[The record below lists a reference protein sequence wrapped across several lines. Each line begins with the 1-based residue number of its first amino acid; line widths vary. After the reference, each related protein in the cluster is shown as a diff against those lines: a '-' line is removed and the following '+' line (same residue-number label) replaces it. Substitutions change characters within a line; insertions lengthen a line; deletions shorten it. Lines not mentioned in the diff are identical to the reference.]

1 MKTMKEENKTETKEN
16 KKVKVKK
23 GYPNL
28 KRAFVFYKK
37 YIGLFIGIVIF
48 SLLGS
53 ALSILTPVFEGN
65 ILTEFTNLN
74 FNKVLILAGCVLIV
88 AVLIKLVYLIW
99 FRLLINLNQRV
110 KVDIK
115 YNLINNLVGLETKN
129 FDKTNSGVFISR
141 VNSDANELSTF
152 YNSLVDCIA
161 DIISNFGFVI
171 YIAFV
176 NIWVALFI
184 VFELGIMF
192 LIESKRIKIWFK
204 NRKSWKE
211 SNEKVV
217 GGYSEIIRGVR
228 DIKTLNLKDAAIAKV
243 SKFQNES
250 ILLSK
255 KIDYENDNWRR
266 FKQIM
271 VAVFDFLFI
280 VMCVLFIKYGLLA
293 PATFFI
299 VYVYFGRAIGLI
311 NYIVNIKQNLTD
323 GELAAE
329 RVFEVLESDKFSRET
344 FGTKTIENLKGAIEF
359 KDVTFA
365 YNNDETLFEN
375 LNFKIMPN
383 QMVGIVGKSGQGKST
398 ILNLIGKLYNIDSGE
413 ILIDDVN
420 INDLSENALRDN
432 VSIVMQTPYIF
443 NMSIMENMLLVNPK
457 ATKKQIYDACKKAQ
471 IHDFINSLP
480 KKYDSLVGENGVVL
494 SGGQRQRIAI
504 ARALLKNSKI
514 LLFDEAT
521 SALDNESQGK
531 IKDVLDSLK
540 EDHTLVVVAHR
551 LSTVVDCDKI
561 MVLDNNKIV
570 SEGTHNKLMKTCK
583 VYKELY
589 NIEE

>member
-1 MKTMKEENKTETKEN
+1 MKTKEKLLKT
-16 KKVKVKK
+16 KKYV
-23 GYPNL
+23 GL
-28 KRAFVFYKK
+28 KRSFVFYKK
-37 YIGLFIGIVIF
+37 HIGLFIGIIIF

-53 ALSILTPVFEGN
+53 GLSVLTPIFEGN

-74 FNKVLILAGCVLIV
+74 FDKVLLFAGCVLVLSI
-88 AVLIKLVYLIW
+88 LIKLCYFIW
-99 FRLLINLNQRV
+99 FRFLVNINQRV

-115 YNLINNLVGLETKN
+115 HSLIKNLVNLETKN

-161 DIISNFGFVI
+161 DVISNFGFVV

-184 VFELGIMF
+184 VVELVLVYI
-192 LIESKRIKIWFK
+192 LENSRIKIWFK
-204 NRKSWKE
+204 NRKIWKE
-211 SNEKVV
+211 ANEKVV
-217 GGYSEIIRGVR
+217 GGYSEIIRGIR
-228 DIKTLNLKDAAIAKV
+228 DIKTLNLKDAAINKV
-243 SKFQNES
+243 SKYQDEA

-266 FKQIM
+266 FKQI
-271 VAVFDFLFI
+271 VCAVFEFLFI
-280 VMCVLFIKYGLLA
+280 LMCVLFIKYGLLA

-299 VYVYFGRAIGLI
+299 VYVYFGRAVGLI
-311 NYIVNIKQNLTD
+311 NYIVNIKQHLTD

-329 RVFEVLESDKFSRET
+329 RVLEILDSEKFSKEQ
-344 FGTKTIENLKGAIEF
+344 FGSKTIENLKGSIEF
-359 KDVTFA
+359 KNVTFT
-365 YNNDETLFEN
+365 YNNDEKLFKKLN
-375 LNFKIMPN
+375 LKILPN

-398 ILNLIGKLYNIDSGE
+398 ILNLIGKLYDISDGE

-420 INDLSENALRDN
+420 IAELSESALRDN

-443 NMSIMENMLLVNPK
+443 NMSIMDNMLLVNPK
-457 ATKKQIYDACKKAQ
+457 ATKKQIYNACKKAQ
-471 IHDFINSLP
+471 IHDFIFALP

-494 SGGQRQRIAI
+494 SGGQRQRLAI

-514 LLFDEAT
+514 ILFDEAT

-531 IKDVLDSLK
+531 IKEVMDSLK
-540 EDHTLVVVAHR
+540 YDHTLIVVAHR

-561 MVLDNNKIV
+561 LVLDNNKIIA
-570 SEGTHNKLMKTCK
+570 EGTHKQLIKSCN

-589 NIEE
+589 KTEELV

>member
-1 MKTMKEENKTETKEN
+1 MKTKEKSLKT
-16 KKVKVKK
+16 KKYV
-23 GYPNL
+23 GL
-28 KRAFVFYKK
+28 KRSFMFYKK
-37 YIGLFIGIVIF
+37 HIWLFIGIIIF

-53 ALSILTPVFEGN
+53 GLSVLTPIFEGN

-74 FNKVLILAGCVLIV
+74 FDKVLLFAGCVLVLSI
-88 AVLIKLVYLIW
+88 LIKLCYFIW
-99 FRLLINLNQRV
+99 FRFLVNINQRV

-115 YNLINNLVGLETKN
+115 HSLIKNLVNLETKN

-161 DIISNFGFVI
+161 DVISNFGFVV

-184 VFELGIMF
+184 VVELVLVYI
-192 LIESKRIKIWFK
+192 LENSRIKIWFK
-204 NRKSWKE
+204 NRKIWKE
-211 SNEKVV
+211 ANEKVV
-217 GGYSEIIRGVR
+217 GGYSEIIRGIR
-228 DIKTLNLKDAAIAKV
+228 DIKTLNLKDAAINKV
-243 SKFQNES
+243 SKYQDEA

-266 FKQIM
+266 FKQI
-271 VAVFDFLFI
+271 VCAVFEFLFI
-280 VMCVLFIKYGLLA
+280 LMCVLFIKYGLLA

-299 VYVYFGRAIGLI
+299 VYVYFGRAVGLI
-311 NYIVNIKQNLTD
+311 NYIVNIKQHLTD

-329 RVFEVLESDKFSRET
+329 RVLEILDSEKFSKEQ
-344 FGTKTIENLKGAIEF
+344 FGSKTIENLKGSIEF
-359 KDVTFA
+359 KNVTFT
-365 YNNDETLFEN
+365 YNNDEKLFKKLN
-375 LNFKIMPN
+375 LKILPN

-398 ILNLIGKLYNIDSGE
+398 ILNLIGKLYDISDGE

-420 INDLSENALRDN
+420 IAELSESALRDN

-443 NMSIMENMLLVNPK
+443 NMSIMDNMLLVNPK
-457 ATKKQIYDACKKAQ
+457 ATKKQIYNACKKAQ
-471 IHDFINSLP
+471 IHDFIFALP

-494 SGGQRQRIAI
+494 SGGQRQRLAI

-514 LLFDEAT
+514 ILFDEAT

-531 IKDVLDSLK
+531 IKEVMDSLK
-540 EDHTLVVVAHR
+540 YDHTLIVVAHR

-561 MVLDNNKIV
+561 LVLDNNKIIA
-570 SEGTHNKLMKTCK
+570 EGTHKQLIKSCN

-589 NIEE
+589 KTEELV

>member
-1 MKTMKEENKTETKEN
+1 MKTKEKIVKNKNTK
-16 KKVKVKK
+16 KYV
-23 GYPNL
+23 GL
-28 KRAFVFYKK
+28 KRSFMFYKK
-37 YIGLFIGIVIF
+37 HIGLFIGIIIF

-53 ALSILTPVFEGN
+53 GLSVLTPIFEGN

-74 FNKVLILAGCVLIV
+74 FDKVLLFAGCVLVLSI
-88 AVLIKLVYLIW
+88 LIKLCYFIW
-99 FRLLINLNQRV
+99 FRFLVNINQRV

-115 YNLINNLVGLETKN
+115 HSLIKNLVNLETKN

-161 DIISNFGFVI
+161 DVISNFGFVV

-184 VFELGIMF
+184 VVELVLVYI
-192 LIESKRIKIWFK
+192 LENSRIKIWFK
-204 NRKSWKE
+204 NRKIWKE
-211 SNEKVV
+211 ANEKVV
-217 GGYSEIIRGVR
+217 GGYSEIIRGIR
-228 DIKTLNLKDAAIAKV
+228 DIKTLNLKDAAINKV
-243 SKFQNES
+243 SKYQDEA

-266 FKQIM
+266 FKQI
-271 VAVFDFLFI
+271 VCAVFEFLFI
-280 VMCVLFIKYGLLA
+280 LMCVLFIKYGLLA

-299 VYVYFGRAIGLI
+299 VYVYFGRAVGLI
-311 NYIVNIKQNLTD
+311 NYIVNIKQHLTD

-329 RVFEVLESDKFSRET
+329 RVLEILDSEKFSKEQ
-344 FGTKTIENLKGAIEF
+344 FGSKTIENLKGSIEF
-359 KDVTFA
+359 KNVTFT
-365 YNNDETLFEN
+365 YNNDEKLFKKLN
-375 LNFKIMPN
+375 LKILPN

-398 ILNLIGKLYNIDSGE
+398 ILNLIGKLYDISDGE

-420 INDLSENALRDN
+420 IAELSESALRDN

-443 NMSIMENMLLVNPK
+443 NMSIMDNMLLVNPK
-457 ATKKQIYDACKKAQ
+457 ATKKQIYNACKKAQ
-471 IHDFINSLP
+471 IHDFIFALP
-480 KKYDSLVGENGVVL
+480 QKYDSLVGENGVVL
-494 SGGQRQRIAI
+494 SGGQRQRLAI

-514 LLFDEAT
+514 ILFDEAT

-531 IKDVLDSLK
+531 IKEVMDSLK
-540 EDHTLVVVAHR
+540 DDHTLIVVAHR

-561 MVLDNNKIV
+561 LVLDNNKIIA
-570 SEGTHNKLMKTCK
+570 EGTHKQLIKSCN

-589 NIEE
+589 KTEELV

>member
-1 MKTMKEENKTETKEN
+1 MKTKEKSLKT
-16 KKVKVKK
+16 KKYV
-23 GYPNL
+23 GL
-28 KRAFVFYKK
+28 KRSFVFYKK
-37 YIGLFIGIVIF
+37 HIGLFIGIIIF

-53 ALSILTPVFEGN
+53 GLSVLTPIFEGN

-74 FNKVLILAGCVLIV
+74 FDKVLLFAGCVLVLSI
-88 AVLIKLVYLIW
+88 LIKLCYFIW
-99 FRLLINLNQRV
+99 FRFLVNINQRV

-115 YNLINNLVGLETKN
+115 HSLIKNLVNLETKN

-161 DIISNFGFVI
+161 DVISNFGFVV

-184 VFELGIMF
+184 VVELVLVYI
-192 LIESKRIKIWFK
+192 LENSRIKIWFK
-204 NRKSWKE
+204 NRKIWKE
-211 SNEKVV
+211 ANEKVV
-217 GGYSEIIRGVR
+217 GGYSEIIRGIR
-228 DIKTLNLKDAAIAKV
+228 DIKTLNLKDAAINKV
-243 SKFQNES
+243 SKYQDEA

-266 FKQIM
+266 FKQI
-271 VAVFDFLFI
+271 VCAVFEFLFI
-280 VMCVLFIKYGLLA
+280 LMCVLFIKYGLLA

-299 VYVYFGRAIGLI
+299 VYVYFGRAVGLI
-311 NYIVNIKQNLTD
+311 NYIVNIKQHLTD

-329 RVFEVLESDKFSRET
+329 RVLEILDSEKFSKEQ
-344 FGTKTIENLKGAIEF
+344 FGSKTIENLKGSIEF
-359 KDVTFA
+359 KNVTFT
-365 YNNDETLFEN
+365 YNNDEKLFKKLN
-375 LNFKIMPN
+375 LKISPN

-398 ILNLIGKLYNIDSGE
+398 ILNLIGKLYDISDGE

-420 INDLSENALRDN
+420 IAELSESALRDN
-432 VSIVMQTPYIF
+432 GSIVLQTPYIF
-443 NMSIMENMLLVNPK
+443 NMSIMDNMLLVNPK
-457 ATKKQIYDACKKAQ
+457 ATKKQIYNACKKAQ
-471 IHDFINSLP
+471 IHDFIFALP

-494 SGGQRQRIAI
+494 SGGQRQRLAI

-514 LLFDEAT
+514 ILFDEAT

-531 IKDVLDSLK
+531 IKEVMDSLK
-540 EDHTLVVVAHR
+540 YDHTLIVVAHR

-561 MVLDNNKIV
+561 LVLDNNKIIA
-570 SEGTHNKLMKTCK
+570 EGTHKQLIKSCN

-589 NIEE
+589 KTEELV

>member
-1 MKTMKEENKTETKEN
+1 MKTKEKSLKT
-16 KKVKVKK
+16 KKYV
-23 GYPNL
+23 GL
-28 KRAFVFYKK
+28 KRSFVFYKK
-37 YIGLFIGIVIF
+37 HIGLFIGIIIF

-53 ALSILTPVFEGN
+53 GLSVLTPIFEGN

-74 FNKVLILAGCVLIV
+74 FDKVLLFAGCVLVLSI
-88 AVLIKLVYLIW
+88 LIKLCYFIW
-99 FRLLINLNQRV
+99 FRFLVNINQRV

-115 YNLINNLVGLETKN
+115 HSLIKNLVNLETKN

-161 DIISNFGFVI
+161 DVISNFGFVV

-184 VFELGIMF
+184 VVELVLVYI
-192 LIESKRIKIWFK
+192 LENSRIKIWFK
-204 NRKSWKE
+204 NRKIWKE
-211 SNEKVV
+211 ANEKVV
-217 GGYSEIIRGVR
+217 GGYSEIIRGIR
-228 DIKTLNLKDAAIAKV
+228 DIKTLNLKDAAINKV
-243 SKFQNES
+243 SKYQDEA

-266 FKQIM
+266 FKQI
-271 VAVFDFLFI
+271 VCAVFEFLFI
-280 VMCVLFIKYGLLA
+280 LMCVLFIKYGLLA

-299 VYVYFGRAIGLI
+299 VYVYFGRAVGLI
-311 NYIVNIKQNLTD
+311 NYIVNIKQHLTD

-329 RVFEVLESDKFSRET
+329 RVLEILDSEKFSKEQ
-344 FGTKTIENLKGAIEF
+344 FGSKTIENLKGSIEF
-359 KDVTFA
+359 KNVTFT
-365 YNNDETLFEN
+365 YNNDEKLFKKLN
-375 LNFKIMPN
+375 LKILPN

-398 ILNLIGKLYNIDSGE
+398 ILNLIGKLYDISDGE

-420 INDLSENALRDN
+420 IAELSESALRDN

-443 NMSIMENMLLVNPK
+443 NMSIMDNMLLVNPK
-457 ATKKQIYDACKKAQ
+457 ATKKQIYNACKKAQ
-471 IHDFINSLP
+471 IHDFIFALP

-494 SGGQRQRIAI
+494 SGGQRQRLAI

-514 LLFDEAT
+514 ILFDEAT

-531 IKDVLDSLK
+531 IKEVMDSLK
-540 EDHTLVVVAHR
+540 YDHTLIVVAHR

-561 MVLDNNKIV
+561 LVLENNKIIA
-570 SEGTHNKLMKTCK
+570 EGTHKQLIKSCN

-589 NIEE
+589 KTEELV

>member
-1 MKTMKEENKTETKEN
+1 M
-16 KKVKVKK
+16 
-23 GYPNL
+23 
-28 KRAFVFYKK
+28 FYKK
-37 YIGLFIGIVIF
+37 HIGLFIGIIIF

-53 ALSILTPVFEGN
+53 GLSVLTPIFEGN

-74 FNKVLILAGCVLIV
+74 FDKVLLFAGCVLVLSI
-88 AVLIKLVYLIW
+88 LIKLCYFIW
-99 FRLLINLNQRV
+99 FRFLVNINQRV

-115 YNLINNLVGLETKN
+115 HSLIKNLVNLETKN

-161 DIISNFGFVI
+161 DVISNFGFVV

-184 VFELGIMF
+184 VVELVLVYI
-192 LIESKRIKIWFK
+192 LENSRIKIWFK
-204 NRKSWKE
+204 NRKIWKE
-211 SNEKVV
+211 ANEKVV
-217 GGYSEIIRGVR
+217 GGYSEIIRGIR
-228 DIKTLNLKDAAIAKV
+228 DIKTLNLKDAAINKV
-243 SKFQNES
+243 SKYQDEA

-266 FKQIM
+266 FKQI
-271 VAVFDFLFI
+271 VCAVFEFLFI
-280 VMCVLFIKYGLLA
+280 LMCVLFIKYGLLA

-299 VYVYFGRAIGLI
+299 VYVYFGRAVGLI
-311 NYIVNIKQNLTD
+311 NYIVNIKQHLTD

-329 RVFEVLESDKFSRET
+329 RVLEILDSEKFSKEQ
-344 FGTKTIENLKGAIEF
+344 FGSKTIENLKGSIEF
-359 KDVTFA
+359 KNVTFT
-365 YNNDETLFEN
+365 YNNDEKLFKKLN
-375 LNFKIMPN
+375 LKISPN

-398 ILNLIGKLYNIDSGE
+398 ILNLIGKLYDISDGE

-420 INDLSENALRDN
+420 IAELSESALRDN

-443 NMSIMENMLLVNPK
+443 NMSIMDNMLLVNPK
-457 ATKKQIYDACKKAQ
+457 ATKKQIYNACKKAQ
-471 IHDFINSLP
+471 IHDFIFALP

-494 SGGQRQRIAI
+494 SGGQRQRLAI

-514 LLFDEAT
+514 ILFDEAT

-531 IKDVLDSLK
+531 IKEVMDSLK
-540 EDHTLVVVAHR
+540 YDHTLIVVAHR

-561 MVLDNNKIV
+561 LVLDNNKIIA
-570 SEGTHNKLMKTCK
+570 EGTHKQLIKSCN

-589 NIEE
+589 KTEELV

>member
-1 MKTMKEENKTETKEN
+1 MKTKEKSLKT
-16 KKVKVKK
+16 KKYV
-23 GYPNL
+23 GL
-28 KRAFVFYKK
+28 KRSFVFYKK
-37 YIGLFIGIVIF
+37 HIGLFIGIIIF

-53 ALSILTPVFEGN
+53 GLSVLTPIFEGN

-74 FNKVLILAGCVLIV
+74 FDKVLLFAGCVLVLSI
-88 AVLIKLVYLIW
+88 LIKLCYFIW
-99 FRLLINLNQRV
+99 FRFLVNINQRV

-115 YNLINNLVGLETKN
+115 HSLIKNLVNLETKN

-161 DIISNFGFVI
+161 DVISNFGFVV

-184 VFELGIMF
+184 VVELVLVYI
-192 LIESKRIKIWFK
+192 LENSRIKIWFK
-204 NRKSWKE
+204 NRKIWKE
-211 SNEKVV
+211 ANEKVV
-217 GGYSEIIRGVR
+217 GGYSEIIRGIR
-228 DIKTLNLKDAAIAKV
+228 DIKTLNLKDAAINKV
-243 SKFQNES
+243 SKYQDEA

-266 FKQIM
+266 FKQI
-271 VAVFDFLFI
+271 VCAVFEFLFI
-280 VMCVLFIKYGLLA
+280 LMCVLFIKYGLLA

-299 VYVYFGRAIGLI
+299 VYVYFGRAVGLI
-311 NYIVNIKQNLTD
+311 NYIVNIKQHLTD

-329 RVFEVLESDKFSRET
+329 RVLEILDSEKFSKEQ
-344 FGTKTIENLKGAIEF
+344 FGSKTIENLKGSIEF
-359 KDVTFA
+359 KNVTFT
-365 YNNDETLFEN
+365 YNNDEKLFKKLN
-375 LNFKIMPN
+375 LKILPN

-398 ILNLIGKLYNIDSGE
+398 ILNLIGKLYDISDGE

-420 INDLSENALRDN
+420 IAELSESALRDN

-443 NMSIMENMLLVNPK
+443 NMSIMDNMLLVNPK
-457 ATKKQIYDACKKAQ
+457 ATKKQIYNACKKAQ
-471 IHDFINSLP
+471 IHDFIFALP

-494 SGGQRQRIAI
+494 SGGQRQRLAI

-514 LLFDEAT
+514 ILFDEAT
-521 SALDNESQGK
+521 SVLDNESQGK
-531 IKDVLDSLK
+531 IKEVMDSLK
-540 EDHTLVVVAHR
+540 YDHTLIVVAHR

-561 MVLDNNKIV
+561 LVLDNNKIIA
-570 SEGTHNKLMKTCK
+570 EGTHKQLIKSCN

-589 NIEE
+589 KTEELV

>member
-1 MKTMKEENKTETKEN
+1 MKTKEKIVKNKNTK
-16 KKVKVKK
+16 KYV
-23 GYPNL
+23 GL
-28 KRAFVFYKK
+28 KRSFMFYKK
-37 YIGLFIGIVIF
+37 HIGLFIGIIIF

-53 ALSILTPVFEGN
+53 GLSVLTPIFEGN

-74 FNKVLILAGCVLIV
+74 FDKVLLFAGCVLVLSI
-88 AVLIKLVYLIW
+88 LIKLCYFIW
-99 FRLLINLNQRV
+99 F

-115 YNLINNLVGLETKN
+115 HSLIKNLVNLETKN

-161 DIISNFGFVI
+161 DVISNFGFVV

-184 VFELGIMF
+184 VVELVLVYI
-192 LIESKRIKIWFK
+192 LENSRIKIWFK
-204 NRKSWKE
+204 NRKIWKE
-211 SNEKVV
+211 ANEKVV
-217 GGYSEIIRGVR
+217 GGYSEIIRGIR
-228 DIKTLNLKDAAIAKV
+228 DIKTLNLKDAAINKV
-243 SKFQNES
+243 SKYQDEA

-266 FKQIM
+266 FKQI
-271 VAVFDFLFI
+271 VCAVFEFLFI
-280 VMCVLFIKYGLLA
+280 LMCVLFIKYGLLA
-293 PATFFI
+293 PTFFI
-299 VYVYFGRAIGLI
+299 VYVYFGRAVGLI
-311 NYIVNIKQNLTD
+311 NYIVNIKQHLTD

-329 RVFEVLESDKFSRET
+329 RVLEILDSEKFSKEQ
-344 FGTKTIENLKGAIEF
+344 FGSKTIENLKGSIEF
-359 KDVTFA
+359 KNVTFT
-365 YNNDETLFEN
+365 YNNDEKLFKKLN
-375 LNFKIMPN
+375 LKILPN

-398 ILNLIGKLYNIDSGE
+398 ILNLIGKLYDISDGE

-420 INDLSENALRDN
+420 IAELSESALRDN

-443 NMSIMENMLLVNPK
+443 NMSIMDNMLLVNPK
-457 ATKKQIYDACKKAQ
+457 ATKKQIYNACKKAQ
-471 IHDFINSLP
+471 IHDFIFALP
-480 KKYDSLVGENGVVL
+480 QKYDSLVGENGVVL
-494 SGGQRQRIAI
+494 SGGQRQRLAI

-514 LLFDEAT
+514 ILFDEAT

-531 IKDVLDSLK
+531 IKEVMDSLK
-540 EDHTLVVVAHR
+540 DDHTLIVVAHR

-561 MVLDNNKIV
+561 LVLDNNKIIA
-570 SEGTHNKLMKTCK
+570 EGTHKQLIKSCN

-589 NIEE
+589 KTEELV

>member
-1 MKTMKEENKTETKEN
+1 MKTKEKSLKT
-16 KKVKVKK
+16 KKYV
-23 GYPNL
+23 GL
-28 KRAFVFYKK
+28 KRSFVFYKK
-37 YIGLFIGIVIF
+37 HIGLFIGIIIF

-53 ALSILTPVFEGN
+53 GLSVLTPIFEGN

-74 FNKVLILAGCVLIV
+74 FDKVLLFAGCVLVLSI
-88 AVLIKLVYLIW
+88 LIKLCYFIW
-99 FRLLINLNQRV
+99 FRFLVNINQRV

-115 YNLINNLVGLETKN
+115 HSLIKNLVNLETKN

-161 DIISNFGFVI
+161 DVISNFGFVV

-184 VFELGIMF
+184 VVELVLVYI
-192 LIESKRIKIWFK
+192 LENSRIKIWFK
-204 NRKSWKE
+204 NRKIWKE
-211 SNEKVV
+211 ANEKVV
-217 GGYSEIIRGVR
+217 GGYSEIIRGIR
-228 DIKTLNLKDAAIAKV
+228 DIKTLNLKDAAINKV
-243 SKFQNES
+243 SKYQDEA

-266 FKQIM
+266 FKQI
-271 VAVFDFLFI
+271 VCAVFEFLFI
-280 VMCVLFIKYGLLA
+280 LMCVLFIKYGLLA

-299 VYVYFGRAIGLI
+299 VYVYFGRAVGLI
-311 NYIVNIKQNLTD
+311 NYIVNIKQHLTD

-329 RVFEVLESDKFSRET
+329 RVLEILDSEKFSKEQ
-344 FGTKTIENLKGAIEF
+344 FGSKTIENLKGSIEF
-359 KDVTFA
+359 KNVTFT
-365 YNNDETLFEN
+365 YNNDEKLFKKLN
-375 LNFKIMPN
+375 LKILPN

-398 ILNLIGKLYNIDSGE
+398 ILNLIGKLYDISDGE

-420 INDLSENALRDN
+420 IAELSESALRDN

-443 NMSIMENMLLVNPK
+443 NMSIMDNMLLVNPK
-457 ATKKQIYDACKKAQ
+457 ATKKQIYNACKKAQ
-471 IHDFINSLP
+471 IHDFIFALP

-494 SGGQRQRIAI
+494 SGGQRQRLAI

-514 LLFDEAT
+514 ILFDEAT

-531 IKDVLDSLK
+531 IKEVMDSLK
-540 EDHTLVVVAHR
+540 YDHTLIVVAHR

-561 MVLDNNKIV
+561 LVLDNNKIIA
-570 SEGTHNKLMKTCK
+570 EGTHKQLIKSCN

-589 NIEE
+589 KTEELV

>member
-1 MKTMKEENKTETKEN
+1 MKTKEKSLKT
-16 KKVKVKK
+16 KKYV
-23 GYPNL
+23 GL
-28 KRAFVFYKK
+28 KRSFVFYKK
-37 YIGLFIGIVIF
+37 HIGLFIGIIIF

-53 ALSILTPVFEGN
+53 GLSVLTPIFEGN

-74 FNKVLILAGCVLIV
+74 FDKVLLFAGCVLVLSI
-88 AVLIKLVYLIW
+88 LIKLCYFIW
-99 FRLLINLNQRV
+99 FRFLVNINQRV

-115 YNLINNLVGLETKN
+115 HSLIKNLVNLETKN

-161 DIISNFGFVI
+161 DVISNFGFVV

-184 VFELGIMF
+184 VVELVLVYI
-192 LIESKRIKIWFK
+192 LENSRIKIWFK
-204 NRKSWKE
+204 NRKIWKE
-211 SNEKVV
+211 ANEKVV
-217 GGYSEIIRGVR
+217 GGYSEIIRGIR
-228 DIKTLNLKDAAIAKV
+228 DIKTLNLKDAAINKV
-243 SKFQNES
+243 SKYQDEA

-266 FKQIM
+266 FKQI
-271 VAVFDFLFI
+271 VCAVFEFLFI
-280 VMCVLFIKYGLLA
+280 LMCVLFIKYGLLA

-299 VYVYFGRAIGLI
+299 VYVYFGRAVGLI
-311 NYIVNIKQNLTD
+311 NYIVNIKQHLTD

-329 RVFEVLESDKFSRET
+329 RVLEILDSEKFSKEQ
-344 FGTKTIENLKGAIEF
+344 FGSKTIENLKGSIEF
-359 KDVTFA
+359 KNVTFT
-365 YNNDETLFEN
+365 YNNDEKLFKKLN
-375 LNFKIMPN
+375 LKISPN

-398 ILNLIGKLYNIDSGE
+398 ILNLIGKLYDISDGE

-420 INDLSENALRDN
+420 IAELSESALRDN

-443 NMSIMENMLLVNPK
+443 NMSIMDNMLLVNPK
-457 ATKKQIYDACKKAQ
+457 ATKKQIYNACKKAQ
-471 IHDFINSLP
+471 IHDFIFALP

-494 SGGQRQRIAI
+494 SGGQRQRLAI

-514 LLFDEAT
+514 ILFDEAT

-531 IKDVLDSLK
+531 IKEVMDSLK
-540 EDHTLVVVAHR
+540 YDHTLIVVAHR

-561 MVLDNNKIV
+561 LVLDNNKIIA
-570 SEGTHNKLMKTCK
+570 EGTHKQLIKSCN

-589 NIEE
+589 KTEELV